1 MYALSRAAVSA
12 LSALALVG
20 CATPLTQPLKRDV
33 ATAAQPVEV
42 KVGIRQPELYGAFE
56 VSRAGQAAA
65 AGCGAV
71 PGIGILLAAACGA
84 AAGAVDATIN
94 ASRAK
99 AADETIRPL
108 KDEIVDLK
116 FDQAMNE
123 AIAKAL
129 TNVPGMSF
137 SGVVVTKE
145 TTDAKYE
152 ETYKASTAGGVM
164 FVNVDYH
171 MSIDLSTLQMSAR
184 ALLYPRSP
192 AARTA
197 AGLPGDINAPPAPN
211 QATSMMDP
219 KNAAYR
225 SMVVYRAKLP
235 LQGKDPAEHL
245 AAWKADNGRLLR
257 TSLHDG
263 MAQLGRLL
271 VEDVQRG
278 PDAPALPSLGKV
290 EGDNRLQA
298 DLVAESHGG
307 KLLRYPTGALYFQTT
322 LGGTAATTAQA
333 PTAGGTAPA
342 APAANTAT
350 AR

>member
-1 MYALSRAAVSA
+1 MSAFHRAALSA

-20 CATPLTQPLKRDV
+20 CATPLTQPLNRTV
-33 ATAAQPVEV
+33 AAAAQPVEV

-56 VSRAGQAAA
+56 PSRAGQAAA

-71 PGIGILLAAACGA
+71 PGLGILLAAACGA
-84 AAGAVDATIN
+84 AAGAMDATIN

-99 AADETIRPL
+99 AADEVIRPL
-108 KDEIVDLK
+108 KDEIIDLK
-116 FDQAMNE
+116 FDQAMND

-129 TNVPGMSF
+129 TNVQGMSF

-152 ETYKASTAGGVM
+152 EALKASTAGGVM

-197 AGLPGDINAPPAPN
+197 AGLPGDINAPAAPN
-211 QATSMMDP
+211 QPASVIDP
-219 KNAAYR
+219 KNADYR
-225 SMVVYRAKLP
+225 SLVVYRAKLP
-235 LQGKDPAEHL
+235 QQAKEPGEYL

-257 TSLHDG
+257 TSLNDG
-263 MAQLGRLL
+263 MAHLGRLL
-271 VEDVQRG
+271 VEDIQRA

-290 EGDNRLQA
+290 EVENRQQA
-298 DLVAESHGG
+298 DVVAESHGG
-307 KLLRYPTGALYFQTT
+307 KLLRYPTGALHFQTT
-322 LGGTAATTAQA
+322 PGGTATTAQA
-333 PTAGGTAPA
+333 PAAIQPA
-342 APAANTAT
+342 APAATATAT